1 MLKKPD
7 ELSSR
12 GLGTDGGSFALYT
25 LGQPVEFSAGR
36 QPRLH
41 ADLPQAVT
49 HQASRIHGRMPQTFA
64 QTLPN
69 QFQPLPRRHARL
81 LRIFRIGFRSTVISV
96 TDAGIMPAIIQPPC
110 AGL

>member
-12 GLGTDGGSFALYT
+12 GLDADGGSFALYS

-36 QPRLH
+36 QPRLR

-49 HQASRIHGRMPQTFA
+49 HQATRIPGRMSQTFA
-64 QTLPN
+64 QNLRN
-69 QFQPLPRRHARL
+69 QFQPLP
-81 LRIFRIGFRSTVISV
+81 
-96 TDAGIMPAIIQPPC
+96 
-110 AGL
+110 